1 MQSNTFFSQK
11 LGRLRSMFVAVTFYT
26 LDLLEN
32 KLSLDDMFRGSQGIG
47 DVMSD
52 MWKQNSNNKSAA
64 ISQAGISYNSG
75 QSQFQAKSIKA
86 KDNRWRKKMLPRI

>member
-1 MQSNTFFSQK
+1 MWVFCQSVRKILTTEK
-11 LGRLRSMFVAVTFYT
+11 ILGLLRNIFLAVTLYA

-75 QSQFQAKSIKA
+75 QSQSQVKSVKVTIS
-86 KDNRWRKKMLPRI
+86 